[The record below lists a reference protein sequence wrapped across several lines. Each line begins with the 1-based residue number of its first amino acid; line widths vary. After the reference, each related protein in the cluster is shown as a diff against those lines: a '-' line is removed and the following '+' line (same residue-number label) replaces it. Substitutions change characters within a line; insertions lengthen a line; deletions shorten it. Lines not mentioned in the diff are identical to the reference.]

1 MSTTSPFLKLVLQ
14 DLDENPDTWGN
25 VLNVSGLEALEDAI
39 AGTATIPYV
48 SAADYTLN
56 DNTGGP
62 TADDGARHMILNIT
76 GSPGGPANLIV
87 PTRSKV
93 YLAANTSGETITVKT
108 SGGTGVAVPNGEA
121 FWVYCDGA
129 NVEAATVSSAVTA
142 ASATSA
148 DDAIALG
155 GYAAALYARL
165 AAAQTWTAGQV
176 TESEAIVVGGTGPVY
191 TLTVN
196 CSLSNAFYHLTTQNI
211 TLQAPTNATAGQR
224 FSLLIEQ
231 GATGPHTIGFQS
243 SIFQFTGASAPTL
256 STSVGAVDYLAF
268 ERYAHSTLGVRWV
281 GSIIKNIGDV

>member
-39 AGTATIPYV
+39 AGTATISYI

-62 TADDGARHMILNIT
+62 TASDGARYMILNIT

-93 YLAANTSGETITVKT
+93 YLAVNSTGQTITVKT
-108 SGGTGVAVPNGEA
+108 SAGTGVAVPDGEA
-121 FWVYCDGA
+121 FWVYCDGT
-129 NVEAATVSSAVTA
+129 NVEAATVSAAVTA
-142 ASATSA
+142 ASATTAA
-148 DDAIALG
+148 DATALG

-176 TESEAIVVGGTGPVY
+176 TASSSVVVAGAGPY

-196 CSLSNAFYHLTTQNI
+196 CSLSNAFYHLTTQNF
-211 TLQAPTNATAGQR
+211 TLQAPTNAASGQR
-224 FSLLIEQ
+224 FSLLVEQ
-231 GATGPHTIGFQS
+231 GATGPHTIAFQS
-243 SIFQFTGASAPTL
+243 STFQFTGSSAPAL
-256 STSVGAVDYLAF
+256 STTVGAVDYLAF
-268 ERYAHSTLGVRWV
+268 ERYTHNTLGTRWV